1 MQDHNTLSKK
11 WIELGIICGLLVSF
25 IYPALI
31 FIPLP
36 EVVQTFLVMLFGP
49 LLALSSAGLYHF
61 IILHKKSLAATAA
74 VVSNIIAGVLITTM
88 LLTQIAI
95 RSSQPPVIDETSKWI
110 WKSINQVHL
119 GLDVAWDV
127 YIFFG
132 TLLFA
137 VSMFSHPKLGKIISI
152 AGIIISLLLIILN
165 AVSFPV
171 PPADAGLI
179 DLGPLVGIWY
189 LVVTILIIFNFKWV
203 DERQSY
209 ILSNSGM
216 VNN

>member
-1 MQDHNTLSKK
+1 MQNHNTLSKK
-11 WIELGIICGLLVSF
+11 WIKLGIICGLLISF

-49 LLALSSAGLYHF
+49 LLAFSSAGLYHF

-88 LLTQIAI
+88 LLVQIAI
-95 RSSQPPVIDETSKWI
+95 RSSRPSVIDETSKWI
-110 WKSINQVHL
+110 WKSLNQVHL

-132 TLLFA
+132 TLLFS
-137 VSMFSHPKLGKIISI
+137 VSMFNHPKLSKIISS
-152 AGIIISLLLIILN
+152 AGIVISVLLLVFN

-179 DLGPLVGIWY
+179 DVGPFVGLWY
-189 LVVTILIIFNFKWV
+189 FVVTLLIIFNLKWV
-203 DERQSY
+203 DEQ
-209 ILSNSGM
+209 LKPM
-216 VNN
+216 VA

>member
-1 MQDHNTLSKK
+1 MQYHNTLSKK
-11 WIELGIICGLLVSF
+11 WIKLGIICGLAVSI

-74 VVSNIIAGVLITTM
+74 VASNIIAGVLITTM
-88 LLTQIAI
+88 LLVQIAI
-95 RSSQPPVIDETSKWI
+95 RSSRPLKLDEANKWA
-110 WKSINQVHL
+110 WESVNRVHL

-137 VSMFSHPKLGKIISI
+137 ISMFNHPKFGKIIPS
-152 AGIIISLLLIILN
+152 AGIIISLLLFIFN

-171 PPADAGLI
+171 PPSDAGLI
-179 DLGPLVGIWY
+179 DVGPFVGLWY
-189 LVVTILIIFNFKWV
+189 FVVTLLIIFNLKWV
-203 DERQSY
+203 DEQLKS
-209 ILSNSGM
+209 IAN
-216 VNN
+216 

>member
-1 MQDHNTLSKK
+1 MDTNLLLLKR
-11 WIELGIICGLLVSF
+11 WIKLGVICGLLVSF

-36 EVVQTFLVMLFGP
+36 DIVQTFLVMLYGP
-49 LLALSSAGLYHF
+49 LLGFASAGLYYF
-61 IILHKKSLAATAA
+61 ITIHKKSLTASAA

-88 LLTQIAI
+88 LLVQVAM
-95 RSSQPPVIDETSKWI
+95 RSSQPAESVGTGGWL
-110 WKSINQVHL
+110 WTSINSVHL

-137 VSMFSHPKLGKIISI
+137 ISMFNHPKLGKIISI
-152 AGIIISLLLIILN
+152 AGIIISLLLIVLN
-165 AVSFPV
+165 AIPFPV

-179 DLGPLVGIWY
+179 DVGPLVGLWY
-189 LVVTILIIFNFKWV
+189 LTVTIVIIFNLKWV
-203 DERQSY
+203 DEK
-209 ILSNSGM
+209 LK
-216 VNN
+216 NN

>member
-1 MQDHNTLSKK
+1 MQNLQFSKK
-11 WIELGIICGLLVSF
+11 WIKLGIICGLVVSI

-49 LLALSSAGLYHF
+49 FLALSSAGLYHF
-61 IILHKKSLAATAA
+61 ITLHKKSLSVTAA
-74 VVSNIIAGVLITTM
+74 LVSNIIAGVLITTM
-88 LLTQIAI
+88 LLVQIAI

-110 WKSINQVHL
+110 WESINRVHL

-132 TLLFA
+132 TFLFA
-137 VSMFSHPKLGKIISI
+137 VSMFKHPKLGKIVSLI
-152 AGIIISLLLIILN
+152 GIIISVMMIILN

-171 PPADAGLI
+171 PPGDAGLI

-189 LVVTILIIFNFKWV
+189 LVVTILIIFNLKWV
-203 DERQSY
+203 DERLSY
-209 ILSNSGM
+209 LLINSGT

>member
-1 MQDHNTLSKK
+1 MQNLQFSKK
-11 WIELGIICGLLVSF
+11 WIKLGIICGLVVSF

-49 LLALSSAGLYHF
+49 FLALSSAGLYHF
-61 IILHKKSLAATAA
+61 ITLHKKTLAATAA

-88 LLTQIAI
+88 LLVQIAI

-137 VSMFSHPKLGKIISI
+137 VSMFYHPKFGKIISI
-152 AGIIISLLLIILN
+152 TGIIISLLLIILN
-165 AVSFPV
+165 AISFPI
-171 PPADAGLI
+171 PPADAGLF
-179 DLGPLVGIWY
+179 DAGPLVGLWY
-189 LVVTILIIFNFKWV
+189 FVVTLLMVFNLKWV
-203 DERQSY
+203 DERRSY
-209 ILSNSGM
+209 LLSNSGT

>member
-1 MQDHNTLSKK
+1 MQNLQFSKK
-11 WIELGIICGLLVSF
+11 WIKLGIICGLVVSI

-49 LLALSSAGLYHF
+49 FLTLSSAGLYHF
-61 IILHKKSLAATAA
+61 IILYKKSLAVTAA

-88 LLTQIAI
+88 LLVQIAI

-110 WKSINQVHL
+110 WESINRVHL

-137 VSMFSHPKLGKIISI
+137 VSMFNHPKLGKTVSLI
-152 AGIIISLLLIILN
+152 GIIISLLLIIVN
-165 AVSFPV
+165 AISFPV
-171 PPADAGLI
+171 PPADAGLF
-179 DLGPLVGIWY
+179 DAGPLVGLWY
-189 LVVTILIIFNFKWV
+189 FVVTLLMAFNLKWV
-203 DERQSY
+203 DEQLKS
-209 ILSNSGM
+209 M
-216 VNN
+216 VA

>member
-1 MQDHNTLSKK
+1 MQNLQFSKK
-11 WIELGIICGLLVSF
+11 WIKLGIICGLLVSF

-49 LLALSSAGLYHF
+49 FLALSSAGLYHF
-61 IILHKKSLAATAA
+61 ITLHKKSLAVTAA

-88 LLTQIAI
+88 LLVQIAI

-110 WKSINQVHL
+110 WKSINLVHL

-137 VSMFSHPKLGKIISI
+137 ISMFNHPKLGKIISI
-152 AGIIISLLLIILN
+152 TGIIISMLLIILN
-165 AVSFPV
+165 AISFPI
-171 PPADAGLI
+171 PPADAGLF
-179 DLGPLVGIWY
+179 DAGPLVGLWY
-189 LVVTILIIFNFKWV
+189 FVVTLCMVFNLKWV
-203 DERQSY
+203 DERQSHL
-209 ILSNSGM
+209 LSNSGK
-216 VNN
+216 VND

>member
-1 MQDHNTLSKK
+1 MQNHNTLSKK
-11 WIELGIICGLLVSF
+11 WIKLGIICGLLVSF

-36 EVVQTFLVMLFGP
+36 EVVQTFLVMVFGP

-88 LLTQIAI
+88 LLVQIAI
-95 RSSQPPVIDETSKWI
+95 RTSQPPAIDEASNWI
-110 WKSINQVHL
+110 WESINRVHL

-132 TLLFA
+132 TFLFA
-137 VSMFSHPKLGKIISI
+137 VSMFKHPKLGKIVSLI
-152 AGIIISLLLIILN
+152 GIIISVIMIILN

-171 PPADAGLI
+171 PPGDAGLI

-189 LVVTILIIFNFKWV
+189 LVVTILIIFNLKWV
-203 DERQSY
+203 DEQLKS
-209 ILSNSGM
+209 M
-216 VNN
+216 VTS

>member
-1 MQDHNTLSKK
+1 MQNLQFSKK
-11 WIELGIICGLLVSF
+11 WIKLGIICGLLVSF

-49 LLALSSAGLYHF
+49 FLALSSAGLYHF
-61 IILHKKSLAATAA
+61 ITLHKKSLAVTAA

-88 LLTQIAI
+88 LLVQIAI

-110 WKSINQVHL
+110 WKSINLVHL

-137 VSMFSHPKLGKIISI
+137 ISMFNHPKLGKIISI
-152 AGIIISLLLIILN
+152 TGIIISMLLIILN
-165 AVSFPV
+165 AISFPI
-171 PPADAGLI
+171 PPADAGLF
-179 DLGPLVGIWY
+179 DAGPLVGLWY
-189 LVVTILIIFNFKWV
+189 FVVTLLMIFNFKWV
-203 DERQSY
+203 DEK
-209 ILSNSGM
+209 LNSM
-216 VNN
+216 VT

>member
-1 MQDHNTLSKK
+1 MQTNNTTTKQ
-11 WIELGIICGLLVSF
+11 WIKLGVICGLIVSF
-25 IYPALI
+25 IYPALM

-36 EVVQTFLVMLFGP
+36 EIVQTFLIMLFGP
-49 LLALSSAGLYHF
+49 LLGFSSAGLYYF
-61 IILHKKSLAATAA
+61 ITLNKKSVFASSA

-88 LLTQIAI
+88 LLVQVAI
-95 RSSQPPVIDETSKWI
+95 RSSHPAEIDEASKWI
-110 WKSINQVHL
+110 WNSINQVHM

-137 VSMFSHPKLGKIISI
+137 VSMFKHPKLGKIIAS
-152 AGIIISLLLIILN
+152 AGIIISVVMIILN

-179 DLGPLVGIWY
+179 DLGPLIGLWY
-189 LVVTILIIFNFKWV
+189 LVVTLFIIFNLKWV
-203 DERQSY
+203 DERIKLLDS
-209 ILSNSGM
+209 
-216 VNN
+216 